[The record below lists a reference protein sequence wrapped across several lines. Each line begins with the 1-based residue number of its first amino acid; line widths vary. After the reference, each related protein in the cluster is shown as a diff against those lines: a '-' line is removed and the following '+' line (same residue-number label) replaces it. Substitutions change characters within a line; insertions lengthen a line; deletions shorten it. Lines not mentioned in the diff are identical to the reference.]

1 MRRDSNHSE
10 PSIHLKHDK
19 AAHMR
24 YLEGVVEYHDK
35 VIQGLESEGKDSSLA
50 KLRRGLAFRKLEKA
64 RGL

>member
-10 PSIHLKHDK
+10 PSIWLKHDK
-19 AAHMR
+19 DAHMR

-35 VIQGLESEGKDSSLA
+35 VIRKLESEGKDSGVA
-50 KLRRGLAFRKLEKA
+50 RLRRGLASRKLEKA

>member
-10 PSIHLKHDK
+10 PSIWLKHDK
-19 AAHMR
+19 DAHMR

-35 VIQGLESEGKDSSLA
+35 VIERLESEGKDSSLA
-50 KLRRGLAFRKLEKA
+50 RLRRGLASRKLEKA